1 MTNPTSN
8 FNWQMPTA
16 TDLVTDLPADFE
28 VFGQAVDTSLADLK
42 GGTTGQ
48 VLAKNSD
55 TDMDFV
61 WSNDAAGMT
70 NPMTTTGDIIY
81 SSSGSTPARLGIGT
95 SGQVMG
101 IAAGV
106 PAWTTLS
113 AAGKSFSLLNA
124 GGTSLS
130 GAATVTVSG
139 ISNQDTIYVII
150 IDASSD
156 TAGSRIL
163 VRMNGVTS
171 STYGLAGSILTAQS
185 SYSVGFLKRLGTTSE
200 SKIIVGDMSN
210 NAGSQIGA
218 YVRIDGCATSGIKM
232 FQFAGTGNDSGGNNQ
247 EQWIGGGFLDTTT
260 ITSVSVVADVGN
272 LDNGTM
278 YVYGAS

>member
-1 MTNPTSN
+1 MANPTTN
-8 FNWQMPTA
+8 YGFVLPTSS
-16 TDLVTDLPADFE
+16 DLVTDLPADFD
-28 VFGQAVDTSLADLK
+28 VALQGVDTH
-42 GGTTGQ
+42 
-48 VLAKNSD
+48 
-55 TDMDFV
+55 
-61 WSNDAAGMT
+61 
-70 NPMTTTGDIIY
+70 PMTTTGDIIY

-150 IDASSD
+150 INASSD

-171 STYGLAGSILTAQS
+171 STYGLAGSILTAQT

-210 NAGSQIGA
+210 NAGSEVGA

-232 FQFAGTGNDSGGNNQ
+232 FQYAGG
-247 EQWIGGGFLDTTT
+247 IGLMTYPDGTNARL
-260 ITSVSVVADVGN
+260 IEVAAAEIGTVEEGDN
-272 LDNGTM
+272 LTK
-278 YVYGAS
+278 YGKFT